1 MFLYYVLIPGIN
13 FEGST
18 YMLNLINRNIV
29 VMGVT
34 NKWSIA
40 WACAKQLH
48 SAGANLIFTYY
59 GDRSLRS
66 LEKLA
71 TSEGVEG
78 KFHVS
83 CDVTKD
89 EDIERTFKEIGEKFG
104 TIHGVV
110 HSIAYSNKDE
120 LAGRYCDT
128 SRDGYAL
135 AQDVSAFS
143 LVAVSKYA
151 SDYMT
156 EGGGIVTMSYL
167 GGERV
172 VKNYNVM
179 GVAKAAL
186 EMSVKYL
193 AHDLGEN
200 QIRVNAISAG
210 PVKTLSAKGV
220 SDFDKLCAGYEDRAP
235 LRRMV
240 KPEEIGN
247 SALFLL
253 SDLGSGITGEV
264 LHVDCGFNILGY

>member
-1 MFLYYVLIPGIN
+1 
-13 FEGST
+13 
-18 YMLNLINRNIV
+18 MLNLKNKNIV

-40 WACAKQLH
+40 WACAEQLH
-48 SAGANLIFTYY
+48 KAGANLIFTYF
-59 GDRSLRS
+59 GERSLRS
-66 LEKLA
+66 IEKLA
-71 TSEGVEG
+71 KSEGVEG
-78 KFHVS
+78 RYHIS
-83 CDVTKD
+83 CDVSSD
-89 EDIERTFKEIGEKFG
+89 DDIENAFKSIHDEVGV
-104 TIHGVV
+104 IHGVI
-110 HSIAYSNKDE
+110 HSVAFSKKEE

-135 AQDVSAFS
+135 AHDISAFS

-172 VKNYNVM
+172 IKNYNIM

-186 EMSVKYL
+186 EMSVRYL
-193 AHDLGEN
+193 AADLGVN

-210 PVKTLSAKGV
+210 PIKTISAKGV
-220 SDFDKLCAGYEDRAP
+220 ADFDKLCSGYEDRAP
-235 LRRMV
+235 LGRMV
-240 KPEEIGN
+240 KTEEVGN
-247 SALFLL
+247 SAAFLL
-253 SDLGSGITGEV
+253 SDMSSGITGEV

>member
-1 MFLYYVLIPGIN
+1 
-13 FEGST
+13 
-18 YMLNLINRNIV
+18 MLNLMNKNIV

-40 WACAKQLH
+40 WACAQQLH
-48 SAGANLIFTYY
+48 KAGANLIFTYY

-71 TSEGVEG
+71 KSEGIVG
-78 KFHVS
+78 KYHVS
-83 CDVTKD
+83 CDVTSD
-89 EDIERTFKEIGEKFG
+89 EDIQSAFENIHKSCGV
-104 TIHGVV
+104 IHGVI

-128 SRDGYAL
+128 SRAGYAL
-135 AQDVSAFS
+135 AQDVSSFS

-151 SDYMT
+151 SEYMT

-186 EMSVKYL
+186 EMSVRYL
-193 AHDLGEN
+193 AADLGEDN
-200 QIRVNAISAG
+200 IRVNAISAG
-210 PVKTLSAKGV
+210 PIKTLSAKGV
-220 SDFDKLCAGYEDRAP
+220 SDFDKLCAGYEDKAP

-240 KPEEIGN
+240 KPKEVGN
-247 SALFLL
+247 TAMFLL
-253 SDLGSGITGEV
+253 SDLSSGITGEV
-264 LHVDCGFNILGY
+264 MHVDCGFNILGY

>member
-1 MFLYYVLIPGIN
+1 
-13 FEGST
+13 
-18 YMLNLINRNIV
+18 MLNLKDKNIV

-48 SAGANLIFTYY
+48 EAGANLIFSYY
-59 GDRSLRS
+59 GERSLRS

-71 TSEGVEG
+71 KSEDVQGILN
-78 KFHVS
+78 VS
-83 CDVTKD
+83 CDVTSD
-89 EDIERTFKEIGEKFG
+89 EDIEAAFKTIGDEIG

-110 HSIAYSNKDE
+110 HSVAFSKKEE
-120 LAGRYCDT
+120 LTGKYMNT

-143 LVAVSKYA
+143 LVAVTKYA
-151 SDYMT
+151 SPLMS

-172 VKNYNVM
+172 VMNYNVM

-193 AHDLGEN
+193 AHDLGE
-200 QIRVNAISAG
+200 QGIRVNAISAG
-210 PVKTLSAKGV
+210 PIKTLSAKGV
-220 SDFDKLCAGYEDRAP
+220 ADFDKLCEGYEGRAP

-240 KPEEIGN
+240 KAEEVGN
-247 SALFLL
+247 SAVFLL
-253 SDLGSGITGEV
+253 SDLSSAVTGEV
-264 LHVDCGFNILGY
+264 LHVDCGFSILGY